1 MDKTT
6 FKIYEDKVIASIEII
21 GEVEIGL
28 EDALNKLNDSN
39 GCNIL
44 LYSGASLKVED
55 YIRINSRHKL
65 QFIGE
70 RTYDVTEA
78 EIHITCNNNII
89 SVGTTPKRYTKELIP
104 IEMNKFSDILQ
115 LIINKGIESIEDMQA
130 GITVDLLKGTVKK
143 VYKVAWINEEIKSN
157 HILKTYD
164 SKGYIRNYKKAI
176 KIQEE
181 TDEIVGLLNN
191 SRIQTYKKIT

>member
-70 RTYDVTEA
+70 RTYDATEA

-89 SVGTTPKRYTKELIP
+89 SVGTTHKRYTKELIP

-115 LIINKGIESIEDMQA
+115 LIINKGIESIENMQA

-143 VYKVAWINEEIKSN
+143 VYKTAWINEEIKSN

-181 TDEIVGLLNN
+181 TDEIIGLLNN